1 MNGVFGMRTL
11 VISKST
17 KKELMEKANG
27 TTENF
32 GKFGNSKRLI
42 ALLEKEGYLSSINQM
57 NNRSYNRRMGDVE
70 CYYHHSSDK
79 SIVQIVLIS
88 LEAGTLKVLDFEIMN

>member
-1 MNGVFGMRTL
+1 MATL
-11 VISKST
+11 KISKST
-17 KKELMEKANG
+17 KKELMEKVNG

-42 ALLEKEGYLSSINQM
+42 VLLEKEGYLASINQM
-57 NNRSYNRRMGDVE
+57 NNRSYSRCMENVE

>member
-27 TTENF
+27 TIENF

-57 NNRSYNRRMGDVE
+57 NNRSYSRRMGDVE

-79 SIVQIVLIS
+79 SIVQIVMIS

>member
-57 NNRSYNRRMGDVE
+57 NNRSYSRCMGDIE

-79 SIVQIVLIS
+79 SVSQIVLAS

>member
-17 KKELMEKANG
+17 KKELVEQANG

-42 ALLEKEGYLSSINQM
+42 ALLEKEGYLASINQM
-57 NNRSYNRRMGDVE
+57 NNRSYSRRIENVE

>member
-11 VISKST
+11 VISKSK
-17 KKELMEKANG
+17 KKELMEQANG
-27 TTENF
+27 TTETF

-42 ALLEKEGYLSSINQM
+42 AILEKEGYLSSINQM
-57 NNRSYNRRMGDVE
+57 NNRSYSCRMKNVE

-79 SIVQIVLIS
+79 STVQVVLIS
-88 LEAGTLKVLDFEIMN
+88 LEPGTLNVLDFKIMN

>member
-1 MNGVFGMRTL
+1 MATL
-11 VISKST
+11 KISKST
-17 KKELMEKANG
+17 KIELLDQANG

-42 ALLEKEGYLSSINQM
+42 AILEKEGYLTSINQM
-57 NNRSYNRRMGDVE
+57 NNRSYSRRMENIE
-70 CYYHHSSDK
+70 CYYHHSSDN
-79 SIVQIVLIS
+79 SVNQIVLVS

>member
-1 MNGVFGMRTL
+1 
-11 VISKST
+11 
-17 KKELMEKANG
+17 
-27 TTENF
+27 
-32 GKFGNSKRLI
+32 
-42 ALLEKEGYLSSINQM
+42 M
-57 NNRSYNRRMGDVE
+57 NNRSYSRRMGDVE

>member
-1 MNGVFGMRTL
+1 MATL
-11 VISKST
+11 KISRST
-17 KKELMEKANG
+17 KKELIEKANG

-42 ALLEKEGYLSSINQM
+42 ALLEKEGYLTSINQM
-57 NNRSYNRRMGDVE
+57 NNRSYSRCMENVE

>member
-11 VISKST
+11 VISKSK
-17 KKELMEKANG
+17 KKELMEQANG
-27 TTENF
+27 TTETF
-32 GKFGNSKRLI
+32 GKFGNLKRLI
-42 ALLEKEGYLSSINQM
+42 AILEKEGYLTSINQM
-57 NNRSYNRRMGDVE
+57 NNRSYSRRMENVE

-79 SIVQIVLIS
+79 SVNQIVLVS